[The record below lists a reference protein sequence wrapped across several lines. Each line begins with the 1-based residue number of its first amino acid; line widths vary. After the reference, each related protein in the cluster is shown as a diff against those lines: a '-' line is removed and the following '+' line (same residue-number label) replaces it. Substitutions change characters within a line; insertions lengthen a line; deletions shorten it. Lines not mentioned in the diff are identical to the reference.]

1 MNQERWSFATLVGLA
16 ALLCLTVVLRVS
28 GLGFAPAYDEVFH
41 ILAARSWLE
50 NGTFCI
56 ADCLREYGRG
66 APFTYLVT
74 GSFALFGESLVTAR
88 IPSVVVGTLLV
99 FGVFF
104 WMRREVSSPAAW
116 IAAGLCAVA
125 PELIGWSQTARFYAM
140 QALFVWCGAGLF
152 YLAVVGERWRFRA
165 TAAVL
170 SIACFAVAREV
181 QITTL
186 IPVAAVGLWFA
197 GWLFAHRSRFAP
209 RIRWLAIGGAA
220 VVGALIV
227 AWQWPTLELYWQRYR
242 SETNLI
248 HLAEVDNPFFYHA
261 WFKWMYA
268 YLYALFPIAVVLAVV
283 KRPRP
288 ALFLTV
294 VFTVAFIAHSFGGF
308 KGDRLILYAFP
319 YFFGVWGIALA
330 DIVPALDKH
339 LRAGVGR
346 LRFVA
351 SERRASI
358 VVTTS
363 VAAALAFAALN
374 TGALQTTLRL
384 ATVDGDDWWS
394 APWYR
399 GHTNWDSVRPQLVPL
414 ADTVDV
420 VVSSAMLRTLYYFGR
435 TDAGISRT
443 ALFVPGDDGGLHDE
457 FWRDW
462 RTGTPVISTP
472 QSVEQVIRCH
482 ASGLILVEAG
492 HWRLP
497 AVVPP
502 ETADAIETLS
512 DEIPLPRGSRARAF
526 TWRNPPDET
535 ATDCEVKLGRG
546 SVDQVNS
553 AGAGSTVHRFG
564 AQQ

>member
-1 MNQERWSFATLVGLA
+1 MSRKIWSGRTLLGLV
-16 ALLCLTVVLRVS
+16 ALLGVTVALRIA

-41 ILAARSWLE
+41 IMAARSWLE

-66 APFTYLVT
+66 VPFTYMVV

-99 FGVFF
+99 FAVFF

-125 PELIGWSQTARFYAM
+125 PELIGWSQTSRFYAM

-152 YLAVVGERWRFRA
+152 YLAVFEERWRFRA
-165 TAAVL
+165 AAAVV
-170 SIACFAVAREV
+170 SIACFALAREV
-181 QITTL
+181 QVSTL
-186 IPVAAVGLWFA
+186 IPVAAVGLWFV
-197 GWLFAHRSRFAP
+197 GWLFAHRSHVAP

-220 VVGALIV
+220 VVGVVFL
-227 AWQWPTLELYWQRYR
+227 AWQWPTLDLYWQQYR
-242 SETNLI
+242 AQTNLI
-248 HLAEVDNPFFYHA
+248 HLGEIDNPFFYHA
-261 WFKWMYA
+261 WFTWMYS
-268 YLYALFPIAVVLAVV
+268 YLYALFPIAILLALV

-294 VFTVAFIAHSFGGF
+294 MFTVSFIAHSFGGF

-319 YFFGVWGIALA
+319 YFFAVWGIALA
-330 DIVPALDKH
+330 AIVPALIEYV
-339 LRAGVGR
+339 RGGFGR
-346 LRFVA
+346 LRILA
-351 SERRASI
+351 SERWASM

-363 VAAALAFAALN
+363 VAAALVFAALN
-374 TGALQTTLRL
+374 TEALQTTLRL

-399 GHTNWDSVRPQLVPL
+399 GHTNWDSVRPQLEPL

-443 ALFVPGDDGGLHDE
+443 ALFVPGDDGGLRDE

-472 QSVEQVIRCH
+472 ESVGQVIRCH

-502 ETADAIETLS
+502 ETADVIEALA
-512 DEIPLPRGSRARAF
+512 DEIPLPPGSRARAF
-526 TWRNPPDET
+526 TWRTPTDERS
-535 ATDCEVKLGRG
+535 ADCEMIFVA
-546 SVDQVNS
+546 DQ
-553 AGAGSTVHRFG
+553 AIR
-564 AQQ
+564 